1 MVKVRIPI
9 DMKNIEFEL
18 KRKQQDLASSL
29 NQVFDDISTLNRQMS
44 SFASKDFE
52 RQQQENVIQELK
64 NEIERLHQRQNLQ
77 DLCIKRLENEVI
89 PAVKNDKLDM
99 KMKYRMIMKKQNKQA
114 VEFQALQTRVDQDIN
129 LIKEELTEKVHK

>member
-1 MVKVRIPI
+1 M
-9 DMKNIEFEL
+9 
-18 KRKQQDLASSL
+18 
-29 NQVFDDISTLNRQMS
+29 
-44 SFASKDFE
+44 
-52 RQQQENVIQELK
+52 
-64 NEIERLHQRQNLQ
+64 
-77 DLCIKRLENEVI
+77 I

>member
-1 MVKVRIPI
+1 MKVLIPI
-9 DMKNIEFEL
+9 DVKTIEFEL

-64 NEIERLHQRQNLQ
+64 NEIERLHQRQNL
-77 DLCIKRLENEVI
+77 
-89 PAVKNDKLDM
+89 
-99 KMKYRMIMKKQNKQA
+99 
-114 VEFQALQTRVDQDIN
+114 
-129 LIKEELTEKVHK
+129 

>member
-1 MVKVRIPI
+1 MRIPI

-77 DLCIKRLENEVI
+77 DLTIKRLENEVI

>member
-1 MVKVRIPI
+1 
-9 DMKNIEFEL
+9 MKLIEFEL

-77 DLCIKRLENEVI
+77 DLTIKRLENEVI